1 MITSAYIHIPF
12 CTNICTYCDFCK
24 MFYNKKQV
32 TEYLLS
38 LEKEIKTMYKN
49 DLLKTIYI
57 GGGTP
62 SSFDIEDLQKLFAI
76 LRVLNKNID
85 TEYTI
90 ECNIEN
96 ITEEKLILFKDN
108 NINRIS
114 IGIESFNEKILDFLG
129 RKYTKEDIFIKIN
142 LVKKYF
148 DNINIDLIY
157 AVPNQ
162 SINDLL
168 EDLDNFIKLDVKH
181 ISTYSLIIEDN
192 TKLKIDKTDYID
204 EDLDKEMY
212 DLIIDKLN
220 KNNFIHYEISNF
232 SKEGY
237 FSKHNINYWK
247 NNNYYGFGLGASGFI
262 NNRRYTNTRS
272 INNYNKNNYLL
283 EEEYL
288 DNEKNLENEI
298 MLLLRTNIGIN
309 KKELYNKY
317 NIDID
322 LKYNIKEMIK
332 DNLIEVLDNGNYI
345 ISKDKWYIENSIL
358 IYFIGG
364 NTYGQN

>member
-38 LEKEIKTMYKN
+38 LEKEIKSIYKN

-62 SSFDIEDLQKLFAI
+62 SSFDIEDLQKLFDI
-76 LRVLNKNID
+76 LKIFKKDINF
-85 TEYTI
+85 EYTI

-114 IGIESFNEKILDFLG
+114 VGIESFNEKNLSFLG
-129 RKYTKEDIFIKIN
+129 RKYTKEDIFNKMSLIT
-142 LVKKYF
+142 KYF
-148 DNINIDLIY
+148 DNVNIDLIY
-157 AVPNQ
+157 ALPTQ
-162 SINDLL
+162 SIKDLL
-168 EDLDNFIKLDVKH
+168 EDINNFIKLDVKH

-192 TKLKIDKTDYID
+192 TKLKIDKTNYID

-212 DLIIDKLN
+212 ELIINKLEE
-220 KNNFIHYEISNF
+220 NNFIHYEISNF

-262 NNRRYTNTRS
+262 DNRRYTNTRS
-272 INNYNKNNYLL
+272 INNYINDNYLL

-309 KKELYNKY
+309 KENLYSKY

-322 LKYNIKEMIK
+322 EKYNIKEMIK
-332 DNLIEVLDNGNYI
+332 DNLIEILDNGNYI

-364 NTYGQN
+364 NAYGQN

>member
-1 MITSAYIHIPF
+1 MIESAYIHIPF

-24 MFYNKKQV
+24 MFYNKKMV
-32 TEYLLS
+32 NNYLLA
-38 LEKEIKTMYKN
+38 LEKEINSLYKN
-49 DLLKTIYI
+49 DILETIYI

-62 SSFDIEDLQKLFAI
+62 SSFDIEDLNKLFII
-76 LRVLNKNID
+76 LRKLNKSDNI
-85 TEYTI
+85 EYTI

-96 ITEEKLILFKDN
+96 IDEEKLIFFKEN
-108 NINRIS
+108 GINRIS
-114 IGIESFNEKILDFLG
+114 IGIESFNEDILKFLG
-129 RKYTKEDIFIKIN
+129 RKYTKKDIVEKMNII
-142 LVKKYF
+142 KKYF

-157 AVPNQ
+157 AVPIQ
-162 SINDLL
+162 SIEILK
-168 EDLDNFIKLDVKH
+168 EDLNNFIDLDIKH

-192 TKLKIDKTDYID
+192 TKLKNDKIKYID
-204 EDLDKEMY
+204 EDLDQEMY
-212 DLIIDKLN
+212 ELIKETL
-220 KNNFIHYEISNF
+220 KENNFIHYEISNF
-232 SKEGY
+232 SKDTY
-237 FSKHNINYWK
+237 QSKHNLNYWM

-262 NNRRYTNTRS
+262 DNKRYTNTRS
-272 INNYNKNNYLL
+272 INNYLLGKYIL

-298 MLLLRTNIGIN
+298 MLLLRTNIGLN

-317 NIDID
+317 KIDID
-322 LKYNIKEMIK
+322 TKYNIKEMIK
-332 DNLIEVLDNGNYI
+332 DHLIEVLDNGNYI